1 MLRNRK
7 ASVVVAVTAFAAFVV
22 GAPFAFAQQTTRM
35 DGLALSSDEPIQ
47 IESDKLEIQDK
58 DKRAEFT
65 GNVKVVQGTTT
76 IRSGAMTVFY
86 RSEGGP
92 VSGSGP
98 ADIDHILMTRRVLM
112 TSGTQTA
119 SGDHGAFDMDTE
131 VMTLEG
137 KKVVLT
143 EGENVFTGCKLTV
156 LMKTGEAKL
165 EACGGRVQIQLDP
178 KSKK

>member
-1 MLRNRK
+1 MLIKRNGL
-7 ASVVVAVTAFAAFVV
+7 AIAALATCLTAAAY
-22 GAPFAFAQQTTRM
+22 GAAAQQASTRM

-47 IESDKLEIQDK
+47 IESDKLEIMDK
-58 DKRAEFT
+58 EKQAEFT

-86 RSEGGP
+86 NSEGGP

-98 ADIDHILMTRRVLM
+98 ADIDHIVMTKRVLL
-112 TSGTQTA
+112 TSGEQTA
-119 SGDHGAFDMDTE
+119 SGDRGTYDMKTE
-131 VMTLEG
+131 ILTLEG

-156 LMKTGEAKL
+156 FMVSGEAKL

>member
-1 MLRNRK
+1 MSRK
-7 ASVVVAVTAFAAFVV
+7 GSVIFACIAFAALAAGT
-22 GAPFAFAQQTTRM
+22 GASFAQQTSTRM
-35 DGLALSSDEPIQ
+35 EGLSLSSDEPIQ
-47 IESDKLEIQDK
+47 IESDKLQIKDK
-58 DKRAEFT
+58 DKRADFT

-76 IRSGAMTVFY
+76 IRSGAMTVYY

-92 VSGSGP
+92 VSGDGP
-98 ADIDHILMTRRVLM
+98 ADIDHILMSKRVLM

-119 SGDHGAFDMDTE
+119 SGDEGTFDMDTE
-131 VMTLEG
+131 ILTLTG
-137 KKVVLT
+137 KPVVLT

-156 LMKTGEAKL
+156 LMKSGEAQL

>member
-1 MLRNRK
+1 MQINRNSL
-7 ASVVVAVTAFAAFVV
+7 AAIAYAACVVFLAGQATA
-22 GAPFAFAQQTTRM
+22 QETSTRM
-35 DGLALSSDEPIQ
+35 DGLSLSSDEPIQ
-47 IESDKLEIQDK
+47 IESDKLEIKDK
-58 DKRAEFT
+58 EKRAEFT

-86 RSEGGP
+86 NSEGGP

-98 ADIDHILMTRRVLM
+98 ADIDHILMTRRVLL
-112 TSGTQTA
+112 TSGEQTA
-119 SGDHGAFDMDTE
+119 SGDRGTFDMKTE
-131 VMTLEG
+131 ILTLEG

-156 LMKTGEAKL
+156 LMESGEAQL